1 VIGTME
7 PRFGWRYFSGTMR
20 QSLRDAEA
28 RWSPVLDAIEVADTL
43 VGRLV
48 ARETSYVSERPQ
60 DYVACV
66 LIVRCFRLAVPAIYV
81 ALSGF
86 ADSSPNMYRTV
97 WEITVRLLDM
107 AANPY
112 AGSLGYLL
120 AGASEELSVAKS
132 ERDHRATEGLPA
144 SEALELN
151 IKDFEAR
158 HKELQNL
165 ALARDLDP
173 VRIERRYGRL
183 NFRETCKRLGIENA
197 YLVNYA
203 FASGYAHEKNI
214 ATGDFSALG
223 DGERQFELGPVLDS
237 RIEAVADTLRYLFIA
252 IQGAASLLDDQVAV
266 EQAEAELRRLEGLA
280 DWPVVPDASA

>member
-1 VIGTME
+1 ME
-7 PRFGWRYFSGTMR
+7 PRFDWRYFSGTMQ
-20 QSLRDAEA
+20 QSLRDGET

-48 ARETSYVSERPQ
+48 ARETSYASDRPQ

-107 AANPY
+107 TANPV

-120 AGASEELSVAKS
+120 AGANEQLSVAKS
-132 ERDHRATEGLPA
+132 ERDYRAAEGLRV
-144 SEALELN
+144 SEVLDLN

-158 HKELQNL
+158 YEELQNL

-173 VRIERRYGRL
+173 VRTQRTYGRL
-183 NFRETCKRLGIENA
+183 NFREACKRLGIEKA

-214 ATGDFSALG
+214 ATGDFSTLG
-223 DGERQFELGPVLDS
+223 DGERQFELGPVMDS
-237 RIEAVADTLRYLFIA
+237 RIEAVADTLRYLFLA

-266 EQAEAELRRLEGLA
+266 GQAEAELCRLEALA
-280 DWPVVPDASA
+280 DWPDAPAASA